1 VTNGREWVG
10 DGRERQGW
18 VGLVLRWGPVVAWMA
33 GIFFF
38 SAQSRPLGVASE
50 GPYGEVL
57 GRLSHVGEYAV
68 LALLL
73 YRALGDAVGGWRG
86 VGIAFAVAVGY
97 AVTDEVHQR
106 FVPGRECSVMDLGYD
121 ALGAAGALLVRRLVL
136 NELGSR
142 LTQRRKDGRTQGLE
156 SKRKGAK
163 KRRCKEWES

>member
-1 VTNGREWVG
+1 MG
-10 DGRERQGW
+10 DGRRKQGW

-38 SAQSRPLGVASE
+38 SSRSQPLGPVSE
-50 GPYGEVL
+50 GPHGELV
-57 GRLSHVGEYAV
+57 GRLSHVGEYAG

-73 YRALGDAVGGWRG
+73 RRALGDGVGGWRG
-86 VGIAFAVAVGY
+86 AGIAFAVAVGY

-136 NELGSR
+136 NWG
-142 LTQRRKDGRTQGLE
+142 QD
-156 SKRKGAK
+156 
-163 KRRCKEWES
+163 